1 MFLICVFYVIS
12 VLPFVKNAISIFFLH
27 NIGID
32 DFNISFP
39 LNSCLELWVVMGY
52 SKLLRTIL
60 N

>member
-1 MFLICVFYVIS
+1 MFLICFLMLS
-12 VLPFVKNAISIFFLH
+12 VSYLLLKMLYPFFFLH